1 VLRWRATPVKRVY
14 PTFDDRP
21 RSLVVIRAE
30 QALTNKNAGCPV
42 PRTAGVFYVE
52 KLLLRRD
59 FEDHT
64 VALGAAVLGRT
75 VEFALI

>member
-1 VLRWRATPVKRVY
+1 MTVRVLLWSYAQNKHQ
-14 PTFDDRP
+14 
-21 RSLVVIRAE
+21 S
-30 QALTNKNAGCPV
+30 NKNADCPV
-42 PRTAGVFYVE
+42 PRTVGVFYVE